1 VPICLVGTRQ
11 VGTPNSFGLLDS
23 CLQTLAYRLSSAAM
37 LSFPAQE
44 AFALYLLIINLA
56 TAAAFWR
63 DKHCARNSL
72 WRVPERTLLTM
83 AFAGGTLGA
92 IAAQHGLRHKMRKEP
107 FRTIL
112 YSFGGLHLAAVVALT
127 VPNVRDALSAQSL
140 PVERPPQQL
149 QATISACKVRVID
162 ARRNQVLREAAC

>member
-1 VPICLVGTRQ
+1 
-11 VGTPNSFGLLDS
+11 
-23 CLQTLAYRLSSAAM
+23 M

-44 AFALYLLIINLA
+44 AVALYLLIINLA

-92 IAAQHGLRHKMRKEP
+92 IAAQHGLRHKTRKEP

-112 YSFGGLHLAAVVALT
+112 YSFAGFHLAAVVALT
-127 VPNVRDALSAQSL
+127 IPSVRDAFLAQAL
-140 PVERPPQQL
+140 LLETVPQQL
-149 QATISACKVRVID
+149 QATDSACKVRVID
-162 ARRNQVLREAAC
+162 ARRNQVLREAVC